1 MPTRR
6 IYPYVPIELAAVCS
20 AAFILLLL
28 YLSEAR
34 AKFPEPLNIQ
44 MPASTGFV
52 CNIDGFGD
60 GMVLVGQ
67 GKVMLDFEGEIWKQ
81 TLINMG
87 KKYNMRFTLAE
98 QETFETMNI
107 IGVPLSQLKSYLAT
121 YKPESKA
128 YYSQQGI
135 SIETS
140 KNELGD
146 WISSAKQAQRAMKN
160 SAIRMALMADS
171 STNSLLIK
179 RVMDILVER
188 KIHSVNL
195 VTDTKRWERQ

>member
-1 MPTRR
+1 MRTRR

-44 MPASTGFV
+44 MPGSSGFY
-52 CNIDGFGD
+52 CGISGFGE
-60 GMVLVGQ
+60 GMILVGR
-67 GKVMLDFEGEIWKQ
+67 GKVMLDFDEDIRRQ

-87 KKYNMRFTLAE
+87 KRYNMQFTPAE
-98 QETFETMNI
+98 LETFETMNI
-107 IGVPLSQLKSYLAT
+107 VGVPLTQLKSYLAT
-121 YKPESKA
+121 YKAESPA
-128 YYSQQGI
+128 YYAQQGI
-135 SIETS
+135 SIEIG

-146 WISSAKQAQRAMKN
+146 WISSAKQAQRALKN
-160 SAIRMALMADS
+160 SGIRMALMADS
-171 STNSLLIK
+171 STKSPLIK